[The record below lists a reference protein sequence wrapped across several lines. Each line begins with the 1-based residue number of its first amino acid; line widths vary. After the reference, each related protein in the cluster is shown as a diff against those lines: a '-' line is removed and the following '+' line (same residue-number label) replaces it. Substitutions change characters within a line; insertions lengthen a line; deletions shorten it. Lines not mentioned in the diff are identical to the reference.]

1 MNLSGKHILIIVEN
15 LPVPLDRRVW
25 QEARHLKSLGA
36 DVSVIC
42 PKMKGYVKSRETL
55 EEIDIYRHSLPV
67 EASGALGYLIEY
79 SAALFFE
86 FFLALNLFFRKKFH
100 VIQGCSPPDLIFIVA
115 LPFKLFG
122 VKYVF
127 DHHDLSPELFETKFK
142 GKKWLHNAL
151 LFVEKLTFKTA
162 DFSIATNQSFKEI
175 AIQRGRMLP
184 KNVEIVRSG
193 PDLRRFKIISAD
205 EQYKKGKKY
214 LIGYI
219 GIIAEQDGL
228 DLLMQ
233 IAAILLKS
241 RSDIHFAIIGDGTE
255 LDNIK
260 RMAIELKI
268 AAHIDFYGMVSNDEL
283 LNAILNTCDVCVNPD
298 IPNELNNL
306 LTTNKVMEYMAVK
319 KPVVQFDLKEGKFS
333 AHEASLYAK
342 PNDLNDFAEKIS
354 FLLDNAEKRKEMGE
368 LGYSRVVK
376 QLSWEHEKK
385 NLSNL
390 YTKVFNI
397 KSD

>member
-55 EEIDIYRHSLPV
+55 EGIDIYRHALPV
-67 EASGALGYLIEY
+67 EASGAMGYLIEY
-79 SAALFFE
+79 STALFFE
-86 FFLALNLFFRKKFH
+86 FFLALNLFFRKRFH
-100 VIQGCSPPDLIFIVA
+100 VIQGCSPPDLIFLVA

-127 DHHDLSPELFETKFK
+127 DHHDLSPELFQTKFS
-142 GKKWLHNAL
+142 GKKWLHKAL

-162 DFSIATNQSFKEI
+162 DFSIATNRSFKEI
-175 AIQRGRMLP
+175 AIERGKMLP
-184 KNVEIVRSG
+184 ENVEIVRSG
-193 PDLRRFKIISAD
+193 PDLRRFKIIPAD
-205 EQYKKGKKY
+205 EHYKKGKKF
-214 LIGYI
+214 LIGYL

-233 IAAILLKS
+233 IAAILLKN
-241 RSDIHFAIIGDGTE
+241 RNDIHFAIIGDGTE
-255 LDNIK
+255 LPNIRK
-260 RMAIELKI
+260 MAIELGI
-268 AAHIDFYGMVSNDEL
+268 AEHIDFYGMVSDDAQ

-333 AHEASLYAK
+333 ALEASLYA
-342 PNDLNDFAEKIS
+342 NDLNDFAEKVS
-354 FLLDNAEKRKEMGE
+354 FLLDDSDKRKEMGE
-368 LGYSRVVK
+368 YGYTRVIN

-385 NLSNL
+385 NLENL
-390 YTKVFNI
+390 YAKVFR
-397 KSD
+397 K

>member
-42 PKMKGYVKSRETL
+42 PKMKGHVKSHELL
-55 EEIDIYRHSLPV
+55 EGINIYRHPLPV

-79 SAALFFE
+79 TTALFFE
-86 FFLALNLFFRKKFH
+86 FFLALKIFFRKRFH
-100 VIQGCSPPDLIFIVA
+100 VIQGCSPPDLIFLVV

-127 DHHDLSPELFETKFK
+127 DHHDLSPELFQTKFK

-175 AIQRGRMLP
+175 AIQRGKMFSE
-184 KNVEIVRSG
+184 NVEIVRSG
-193 PDLRRFKIISAD
+193 PDLRRFKIIPAD

-214 LIGYI
+214 LIGYL

-233 IAAILLKS
+233 IAEILLKN
-241 RSDIHFAIIGDGTE
+241 RNDIHFAIIGDGTE
-255 LDNIK
+255 LPNIRK
-260 RMAIELKI
+260 MAIELGI
-268 AAHIDFYGMVSNDEL
+268 AEHVDFYGMVSDDTL

-319 KPVVQFDLKEGKFS
+319 KPVVQFDLKEGRYS
-333 AHEASLYAK
+333 ALEASLYARA
-342 PNDLNDFAEKIS
+342 NDLNDFAEKIS
-354 FLLDNAEKRKEMGE
+354 SLLDSPENRKEMGE
-368 LGYSRVVK
+368 FGYNRVINH
-376 QLSWEHEKK
+376 LSWEHEKK
-385 NLSNL
+385 NLENL
-390 YTKVFNI
+390 YAKVFR
-397 KSD
+397 K